1 MSNLKQRLLHSGQNG
16 ALLEGLKRSVD
27 AGMYPIEIPERGF
40 SQQEITLATI
50 SRMTGPKATR
60 PSFRAVRKTV
70 LRMRKGLDITK
81 GSWRDWP
88 SVDKKEYA

>member
-1 MSNLKQRLLHSGQNG
+1 MSNLKQRLLLAGHRG
-16 ALLEGLKRSVD
+16 AEFAALVRSMSD
-27 AGMYPIEIPERGF
+27 IQSDDGGPKPF
-40 SQQEITLATI
+40 TSHEITLATV

-60 PSFRAVRKTV
+60 PSWRAVRKTV